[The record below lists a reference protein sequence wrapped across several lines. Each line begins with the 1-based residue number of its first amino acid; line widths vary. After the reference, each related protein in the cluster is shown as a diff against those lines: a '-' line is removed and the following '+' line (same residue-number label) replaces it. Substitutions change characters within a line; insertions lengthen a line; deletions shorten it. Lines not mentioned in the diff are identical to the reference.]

1 MKDVGE
7 AQYNLGIVILQ
18 DRNNIKIALSQAT
31 YIDKLLVKFVM

>member
-7 AQYNLGIVILQ
+7 AQYILGIVILQ
-18 DRNNIKIALSQAT
+18 DRKNIKITLSQAI